1 MRKETKNSVQPIGQ
15 LIAYSGRHCQEDDN
29 AYNDC
34 TRLRER
40 QAAKDSCLLSPELPR
55 LSFIF
60 ETNDLNTS
68 NQVNAEFLFESCGLG
83 RAGNYGKDTDTVVR
97 VGLSSTPSIISF
109 SGAGADSMVFN
120 IDRKNLEAGYG
131 ANRFFQCEL
140 KDVDTSQNA
149 I

>member
-15 LIAYSGRHCQEDDN
+15 LIAYSRRHCQEDDN
-29 AYNDC
+29 AYNDS

-60 ETNDLNTS
+60 DTNDLNTS
-68 NQVNAEFLFESCGLG
+68 NQVNAEFLVESCGLG

-109 SGAGADSMVFN
+109 SGAGADSMAFN

-131 ANRFFQCEL
+131 TNRFFQCEL